1 MSEIM
6 KLFISLTRGFMK
18 HCCVQQTSV
27 ARKFSIIFSSSGNLV
42 RSLLQELS
50 LPTTVPHS
58 LGEVDL
64 TPCLVDGHLDA
75 DQENKNL
82 EPPTL
87 D

>member
-6 KLFISLTRGFMK
+6 KLFINLTRGFMK

-27 ARKFSIIFSSSGNLV
+27 ARKFSIIFSYGNVV
-42 RSLLQELS
+42 RTLLQEPP

-58 LGEVDL
+58 LGNIDL
-64 TPCLVDGHLDA
+64 TPCLVHGHLDA